1 MTRCDS
7 RPFASTAQTRISY
20 SPAGSLPRSN
30 SASPLARSSSVS
42 VFDAPP
48 FGRYSRNAVK
58 RCESSRKRIFEES
71 KSVTKKPTFTASPVV
86 TVGFT

>member
-7 RPFASTAQTRISY
+7 RPFASTAQTRSSY
-20 SPAGSLPRSN
+20 SPAGSRPRSN
-30 SASPLARSSSVS
+30 SASPL
-42 VFDAPP
+42 
-48 FGRYSRNAVK
+48 GNAVK
-58 RCESSRKRIFEES
+58 RCKSSRKRIFDDS